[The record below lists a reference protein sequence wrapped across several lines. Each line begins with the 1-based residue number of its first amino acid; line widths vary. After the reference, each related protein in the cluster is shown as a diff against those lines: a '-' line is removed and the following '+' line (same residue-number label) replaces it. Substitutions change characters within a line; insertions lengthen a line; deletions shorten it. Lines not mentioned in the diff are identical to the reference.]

1 MKNKRGMLCLLLAVL
16 MLLSL
21 TACGKG
27 SGETKNPNLLTVGE
41 FELLYKGASIMKD
54 YAGNDA
60 LVLTLDF
67 TNNSKETVDY
77 FWSIYETAVQ
87 NGTEL
92 EMAIVYLNV
101 EELESVD
108 DSQYN
113 DVEPGAT
120 LEVQTAFELADLTG
134 EVEVTFEEMEGS
146 KNDSITIDLST
157 ISRESV
163 AGGTELPAGTGDA
176 LLDWWNGDWYGWW
189 IMTGCWGAYEDMNG
203 EWWDISGTIEIGE
216 DYTGIVTLWDEDYTR
231 SEPMVEA
238 LVSLNEAGTGEYG
251 TMMSEGGW
259 FTDVELEHADWI
271 VDPGLVDY
279 DNMIYIDG
287 FYENGDDEF
296 YYEIYLRPWG
306 CYWDDVTEEDLPYF
320 YYDWYLPMIEA
331 GAAMPEQIG
340 AETPAAG
347 SSITGSVSESVPGGD
362 GIVTD
367 EQVQKG
373 YVWMSEVAKD
383 IFNTTYE
390 ELADYFG
397 VDGLFVKEE
406 YSDVMKANMRFYKWI
421 SSENSNNFIYVNFL
435 EKEPGVYKISAYN
448 TSGFLGSEAKD
459 KYLDIL
465 KAEAADEDREAA
477 ANAVMKEFSLE
488 VTQFAKDDVKIKIT
502 TSIPESGW
510 SYTKDA
516 LVENDDPGAF
526 GAGAIRFKVRENL
539 EMLDTNKDSFKNLQ
553 EIEDRVIGGIS
564 FKGRTYEYIGYDW
577 IEYVAQ
583 IDETRALS
591 IGLTDLDC
599 LPGTMPDII
608 LSNMKFQ

>member
-67 TNNSKETVDY
+67 TNNSKETADY

-92 EMAIVYLNV
+92 EMALVYLNMDN
-101 EELESVD
+101 LEAVD
-108 DSQYN
+108 DSQYTE
-113 DVEPGAT
+113 VAPGAT

-157 ISRESV
+157 IGRESLE
-163 AGGTELPAGTGDA
+163 GGTELPAGTGDA

-189 IMTGCWGAYEDMNG
+189 IMTGCWGAYEDMDG

-271 VDPGLVDY
+271 IDPGLVDY

-306 CYWDDVTEEDLPYF
+306 SYWDDVAEEDLPYF

-331 GAAMPEQIG
+331 GEAMPECIG
-340 AETPAAG
+340 AEAPVG

-564 FKGRTYEYIGYDW
+564 FKGRSYEYIGYDW

-583 IDETRALS
+583 IDEMRALS

>member
-67 TNNSKETVDY
+67 TNNSKETADY

-92 EMAIVYLNV
+92 EMALVYLNMDN
-101 EELESVD
+101 LETVD
-108 DSQYN
+108 DIQYTE
-113 DVEPGAT
+113 VAPGAT
-120 LEVQTAFELADLTG
+120 LEVQTAFELVDITG

-189 IMTGCWGAYEDMNG
+189 IMTGCWGAYEDMDG

-271 VDPGLVDY
+271 IDPGLVDY

-340 AETPAAG
+340 AEAPAAG
-347 SSITGSVSESVPGGD
+347 SSIIGSVSESVPGGD

-435 EKEPGVYKISAYN
+435 EKEPRVYKISAFN
-448 TSGFLGSEAKD
+448 TSGFSGSEAKE
-459 KYLDIL
+459 KYLEIL

-477 ANAVMKEFSLE
+477 ANAVMKDFSLE

-516 LVENDDPGAF
+516 LVENDDPDAF
-526 GAGAIRFKVRENL
+526 GAGAICFKVRENL

-608 LSNMKFQ
+608 LGNMKFQ

>member
-27 SGETKNPNLLTVGE
+27 GEETKNPNLLTVGE

-67 TNNSKETVDY
+67 TNNSKETADY

-92 EMAIVYLNV
+92 EMALVYLNV

-189 IMTGCWGAYEDMNG
+189 IMTGCWGAYEDMDG

-271 VDPGLVDY
+271 IDPGLVDY

-306 CYWDDVTEEDLPYF
+306 SYWDDVSEEDLPYF

-331 GAAMPEQIG
+331 GEAMPECIG
-340 AETPAAG
+340 AEAPVG
-347 SSITGSVSESVPGGD
+347 SSIAGSFSEGAPGGD

-435 EKEPGVYKISAYN
+435 EKEPGVYKISAFN

-477 ANAVMKEFSLE
+477 ANAVMKDFSLE

-516 LVENDDPGAF
+516 LVENDDPDAF
-526 GAGAIRFKVRENL
+526 GAGAICFKVRENL

>member
-16 MLLSL
+16 LLLSL

-27 SGETKNPNLLTVGE
+27 GEETKNPNLLTVGE

-163 AGGTELPAGTGDA
+163 AGSTELPAGTGDA

-189 IMTGCWGAYEDMNG
+189 IMTGCWGAYEDMDG

-271 VDPGLVDY
+271 VDPGLVNY

-306 CYWDDVTEEDLPYF
+306 SYWDDVAEEDLPCF

-331 GAAMPEQIG
+331 GEAMPECIG
-340 AETPAAG
+340 AEAPVG
-347 SSITGSVSESVPGGD
+347 SSIAGSFSEGAPGGD

-421 SSENSNNFIYVNFL
+421 SSENSNNFIYVNFM
-435 EKEPGVYKISAYN
+435 EEEPGVYKISAFN
-448 TSGFLGSEAKD
+448 TSGFSGSEAKD

>member
-67 TNNSKETVDY
+67 TNNSKETADY

-92 EMAIVYLNV
+92 EMALVYLNMDN
-101 EELESVD
+101 LEAVD
-108 DSQYN
+108 DSQYTE
-113 DVEPGAT
+113 VAPGAT

-176 LLDWWNGDWYGWW
+176 LLDWWNGDWYGRW
-189 IMTGCWGAYEDMNG
+189 IMTGCWGAYEDMDG

-306 CYWDDVTEEDLPYF
+306 SYWDDVAEEDLPCF

-331 GAAMPEQIG
+331 GEAMPECIG
-340 AETPAAG
+340 AEAPVG
-347 SSITGSVSESVPGGD
+347 SSIAGSFSEGAPGGD

-397 VDGLFVKEE
+397 VEGLFVKEE

-421 SSENSNNFIYVNFL
+421 SSENSNNFIYVNFM
-435 EKEPGVYKISAYN
+435 EEEPGVYKISAFN
-448 TSGFLGSEAKD
+448 TSGFSGSEAKD

-477 ANAVMKEFSLE
+477 ANAAMKEFSLE